1 MPQECTGG
9 KMSILKKFELTIL
22 LICFLS
28 TLPVIAVHGQQPTI
42 VYVSPTGSDAK
53 GNGSSTNPYATITH
67 AVGVAPAGA
76 ILMIAPGTYTES
88 VTITKP
94 LTLESESSQPTN
106 TIINA
111 SGELNGV
118 AITGANANGT
128 TIEGLTVENA
138 NAEGIYVQDASHVT

>member
-1 MPQECTGG
+1 
-9 KMSILKKFELTIL
+9 MSILKKFELAIL

-28 TLPVIAVHGQQPTI
+28 SLSVIAVHGQQPTI

-53 GNGSSTNPYATITH
+53 GNGSSTNPYATISH
-67 AVGVAPAGA
+67 AVGVAPTGA

-111 SGELNGV
+111 AGELNGV
-118 AITGANANGT
+118 ADHRRECEWN
-128 TIEGLTVENA
+128 
-138 NAEGIYVQDASHVT
+138 DDRRSHS

>member
-1 MPQECTGG
+1 M
-9 KMSILKKFELTIL
+9 LKKFEVTIL

-28 TLPVIAVHGQQPTI
+28 TLPIIAVHAQQPAAVI
-42 VYVSPTGSDAK
+42 YISPTGSDAK
-53 GNGSSTNPYATITH
+53 GNGSSTNPYATISH

-88 VTITKP
+88 VTVTKP

-111 SGELNGV
+111 AGDYNGV
-118 AITGANANGT
+118 AITGADAN
-128 TIEGLTVENA
+128 
-138 NAEGIYVQDASHVT
+138 